1 MFCTSCGVKNAADSL
16 FCKRCGHK
24 LESDSAGTTAVS
36 PDYSPLAPND
46 RASGS
51 TGASYATDDFPVDE
65 QISALLERA
74 YQQRQK
80 GSPNAAVALCR
91 DALRLRPEST
101 SAHSLLGQLFEAA
114 GDYTGAVSEYE
125 RVLEI
130 NPGSVAD
137 RVKLEELRGKSS
149 ALPLRPDRTSGIRF
163 SEDGGYGRSYRMLA
177 AVGGGAALMMLGGI
191 LALLFSQ
198 RSGSVIQ
205 DAANPSRANQTT
217 ASGIPGGAPL
227 QNTPQQSGSQTL
239 NAGIASANSSP
250 GAEGANPSAFISP
263 FGPAPMIYTAPPL
276 VRTLDPRSHT
286 PRQHDIPLTS
296 VKSLA
301 TTKIPATPD
310 ENRVVLEDKHEDK
323 DVIDRGGGS
332 VTIRVPG
339 ENKQGSNTGAKSH
352 SDAPGK
358 DDHVIVEKD
367 PRNGGASTSSAAS
380 AESLTQVLAGDERK
394 RQKDFVGAIKAYSTA
409 LRSAGDDAGY
419 IRQQIG
425 RCYALHGDNTS
436 AVSSYERAIA
446 DYDRLI
452 AAGRQ
457 VEQAQNGKRVCEKA
471 IKSCSN

>member
-24 LESDSAGTTAVS
+24 LESDTAGTAAVN
-36 PDYSPLAPND
+36 PDISLND
-46 RASGS
+46 RSS
-51 TGASYATDDFPVDE
+51 VSSVPSENSYSATDFPVDE

-80 GSPNAAVALCR
+80 GNPNAAVALCR

-125 RVLEI
+125 RVLEL

-137 RVKLEELRGKSS
+137 RVKLEELRSKSS
-149 ALPLRPDRTSGIRF
+149 VLPLRRDRTSGVHFTDDRH
-163 SEDGGYGRSYRMLA
+163 SSGGTTRILT
-177 AVGGGAALMMLGGI
+177 AVGGGAILMMLGGI

-198 RSGSVIQ
+198 RSGSAVHGT
-205 DAANPSRANQTT
+205 ANPSPSNQSNQTI
-217 ASGIPGGAPL
+217 ASGASNGTAF
-227 QNTPQQSGSQTL
+227 QNTLKQDGTQTS
-239 NAGIASANSSP
+239 NTGIASAIPAS
-250 GAEGANPSAFISP
+250 GASTGTTSTAFGSP
-263 FGPAPMIYTAPPL
+263 FDPPIIYTAPLPNRA
-276 VRTLDPRSHT
+276 VEPQSRT
-286 PRQHDIPLTS
+286 PRLRDFPAAS
-296 VKSLA
+296 VK
-301 TTKIPATPD
+301 TPTITKSTVAPD
-310 ENRVVLEDKHEDK
+310 ENRVVLEDK
-323 DVIDRGGGS
+323 DVIDHGSGS

-339 ENKQGSNTGAKSH
+339 DKSGGKTDSKSR

-358 DDHVIVEKD
+358 DDHVIVETD
-367 PRNGGASTSSAAS
+367 PKKGGAFTSSAAS
-380 AESLTQVLAGDERK
+380 AEALTQMLAGDERK

-446 DYDRLI
+446 EYDRLI

-471 IKSCSN
+471 IKTCSN